1 MSRSDYLPSTIIDVY
16 NGHTTDIMPSSPK
29 RLFWPSCG
37 TSWRFSERA
46 AVCRVLL
53 VAMVCFEA
61 MQIGVFL
68 TKAAKWF
75 AGTRKVAM
83 GSAGEA

>member
-1 MSRSDYLPSTIIDVY
+1 VSAIWKIHPGM
-16 NGHTTDIMPSSPK
+16 
-29 RLFWPSCG
+29 
-37 TSWRFSERA
+37 
-46 AVCRVLL
+46 CRVLL

-75 AGTRKVAM
+75 AGTRMVAM